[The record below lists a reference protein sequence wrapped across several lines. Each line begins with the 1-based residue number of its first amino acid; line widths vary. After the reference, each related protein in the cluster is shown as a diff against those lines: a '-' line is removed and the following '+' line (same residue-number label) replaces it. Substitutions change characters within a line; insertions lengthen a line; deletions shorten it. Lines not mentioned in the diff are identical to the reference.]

1 MVTLVNRAKMSTA
14 TTGTGTVTL
23 GSAESGFQSFAAAGV
38 SNSDVVRYTIEDG
51 SSFEIGTGTYTA
63 SGTTLSR
70 TLVESSTGSLLNL
83 SGDAVVFVTAAG
95 SDIQQPPSEGAFVN
109 GDKTKLDG
117 IEAGATIDQTP
128 SELLTA
134 IKTVDGSGSG
144 LDADTVDGVHA
155 DALKQAVN
163 ATALTSSDSIDS
175 VTDGWYRWSSS
186 APTGSYADYM
196 VMVQSNDG
204 AQSTQLTFGTT
215 NHIVAVRRKDAGVW
229 SSWAEMWSN
238 ENDGSGS
245 GLDADLLDG
254 QQGSYY
260 AVSTG
265 SKSNDFNA
273 RTVLLENLEKS
284 NLTVDGQL
292 GFDSSQGLLVFRT
305 QQGVSGTTTVLDGA
319 NVDAGT
325 GVTITNLGTGGTG
338 TEPFTFSIGQAVGT
352 SDSPTF
358 GNITVT
364 GTVDGRDIATNIPA
378 SLGTAGQVLTVN
390 AGATAG
396 EWADAAGGDDDA
408 VSVTIAGST
417 YTLDLSS
424 GHMFYPSADVF
435 GNTTFALSNIPTTSF
450 EGKVQFSYTGGTIT
464 WPSAFEFVD
473 GVAPTLAPS
482 YDYLFEFD
490 KINSATNIK
499 TINHGR
505 FNYSGSKTFPVFIGS
520 GGVGENNGGSG
531 SIDLTAL
538 TGGTSST
545 ASENDIVVIT
555 VHYESASSGIPTM
568 TTSGYTQIASGSAS
582 DTLDSQVA
590 VFYKIMGGT
599 PDTTAVYAASGDV
612 AGATS
617 ATLMVF
623 SGVDLTTPIDV
634 TATTTST
641 SNTVIPS
648 FPSITASSST
658 TGSIL
663 IGAAGGAHNRDTDGL
678 YTDADNLYVSFSS
691 APANDS
697 GDSVT
702 GMGFQRISAPS
713 TSLTPPAFGFALPDL
728 ATYSNVSASII
739 LRGAT

>member
-14 TTGTGTVTL
+14 TTGTGTITL
-23 GSAESGFQSFAAAGV
+23 GSAESGYQSFADAGV

-83 SGDAVVFVTAAG
+83 SGNAVVFVTAAG
-95 SDIQQPPSEGAFVN
+95 SDIQQPPSEGAFVD

-117 IEAGATIDQTP
+117 IEAGATVDQTA
-128 SELLTA
+128 SEILTA
-134 IKTVDGSGSG
+134 IKTV
-144 LDADTVDGVHA
+144 
-155 DALKQAVN
+155 
-163 ATALTSSDSIDS
+163 
-175 VTDGWYRWSSS
+175 
-186 APTGSYADYM
+186 
-196 VMVQSNDG
+196 
-204 AQSTQLTFGTT
+204 
-215 NHIVAVRRKDAGVW
+215 
-229 SSWAEMWSN
+229 
-238 ENDGSGS
+238 DGSGS

-265 SKSNDFNA
+265 SQSNNFDA
-273 RTVLLENLEKS
+273 RTVKLANLEKS
-284 NLTVDGQL
+284 NLDTDGQL
-292 GFDSSQGLLVFRT
+292 GFDSSQGLLVYRT
-305 QQGVSGTTTVLDGA
+305 QQGTTGTVSVLDGA

-325 GVTITNLGTGGTG
+325 GVNITNTGTGGTG
-338 TEPFTFSIGQAVGT
+338 TESFTFSIGQAVGT

-450 EGKVQFSYTGGTIT
+450 EGKVQFSYTGGGTIT

-473 GVAPTLAPS
+473 GVAPTFLPG
-482 YDYLFEFD
+482 YDYLFEFN
-490 KINSATNIK
+490 KINSSTKIK

-505 FNYSGSKTFPVFIGS
+505 FDYAGSKTFPVFIGS
-520 GGVGENNGGSG
+520 GGVGQANGGSG
-531 SIDLTAL
+531 SVDLTAL

-555 VHYESASSGIPTM
+555 VHYESATSGIPTM
-568 TTSGYTQIASGSAS
+568 TTSGYTQIASGFAN
-582 DTLDSQVA
+582 DQLDSQVA
-590 VFYKIMGGT
+590 VFYKIMGAT
-599 PDTTAVYAASGDV
+599 PDTTAVYAASGDG
-612 AGATS
+612 AGGTS

-634 TATTTST
+634 TATTTIT
-641 SNTVIPS
+641 TNTVIPS
-648 FPSITASSST
+648 FSSITASSST

-663 IGAAGGAHNRDTDGL
+663 IGAAGGAHNQTDTAF
-678 YTDADNLYVSFSS
+678 YINADTQYISFSS
-691 APANDS
+691 VSANDS

-702 GMGFQRISAPS
+702 GMGFQFVSAPS
-713 TSLTPPAFGFALPDL
+713 LSVTPPAFAFSDED
-728 ATYSNVSASII
+728 
-739 LRGAT
+739 